1 MKDCY
6 LLLLRGVYAILYIQG
21 RYRQYQG
28 GMKRFL
34 LFKRNSHTFHFVRIA
49 ACKSFLRPLVFVS
62 RSEFHKDLDVN
73 EFLKVM

>member
-1 MKDCY
+1 M
-6 LLLLRGVYAILYIQG
+6 
-21 RYRQYQG
+21 
-28 GMKRFL
+28 FL

-73 EFLKVM
+73 EFLKVMQTEVLPAKKFDIAFDINH